1 MKFVKQRDMKI
12 IFIKNVVIFKKVS
25 TTQNYY
31 TKAYIL
37 FITVR
42 GGMHM
47 FDAFVK
53 LVNTVGF
60 PIGVSIYLLVRFEKK
75 IEDLNKS
82 ISELTSVI
90 SAVIGK
96 YEK

>member
-1 MKFVKQRDMKI
+1 
-12 IFIKNVVIFKKVS
+12 
-25 TTQNYY
+25 
-31 TKAYIL
+31 
-37 FITVR
+37 
-42 GGMHM
+42 M

-82 ISELTSVI
+82 IANLTVVI
-90 SAVIGK
+90 STVIGK
-96 YEK
+96 FEK

>member
-1 MKFVKQRDMKI
+1 
-12 IFIKNVVIFKKVS
+12 
-25 TTQNYY
+25 
-31 TKAYIL
+31 
-37 FITVR
+37 
-42 GGMHM
+42 M
-47 FDAFVK
+47 FEAFVK

-82 ISELTSVI
+82 ISELTAVI

-96 YEK
+96 SEK